1 MGEAEA
7 GVGFGDTDKFVVFR
21 DAFAAREGTGFDLAS
36 AEADGEVSNG
46 NIFSF
51 TRTVRHDGAEA
62 SALSKHDSVDGFG
75 EGADL
80 VGFDEDGVATLFVDA
95 ALEEFGVGH
104 EEVVAD

>member
-7 GVGFGDTDKFVVFR
+7 GVGFGDADELVVFR
-21 DAFAAREGTGFDLAS
+21 DAFATRERTGFDLAG
-36 AEADGEVSNG
+36 AEADGEVSDG
-46 NIFSF
+46 DIFGF
-51 TRTVRHDGAEA
+51 TGTVRHDSVEA
-62 SALSKHDSVDGFG
+62 SALSKHDSVDGLG